1 VTFGGVISGTGAL
14 VQAGSGTL
22 ILTGN
27 NTYIGGTTI
36 STGTLQI
43 GNGGTTGN
51 IIGNVNDNGT
61 LTFDRS
67 GTKKIFAGVI
77 SGSGSLTK
85 LGSDTLELTADNTYS
100 GGTTIK
106 DGILVAGVPIAGQ
119 ATSFALGTGDVFL
132 QAGTLRAP
140 SLDSL
145 VINVGRNYT
154 QAPGGTLA
162 LGVAGIN
169 GADYDHMQV

>member
-1 VTFGGVISGTGAL
+1 M
-14 VQAGSGTL
+14 GSGTL

-43 GNGGTTGN
+43 GNGGATGN

-61 LTFDRS
+61 LTFDRI

-77 SGSGSLTK
+77 SGSGNLTK

-100 GGTTIK
+100 GGTTIEA
-106 DGILVAGVPIAGQ
+106 GILVAGVPVAGRSPLSPSPR
-119 ATSFALGTGDVFL
+119 ATFCYRPVPCVRRAWTRWLSTSGGTRCRRHHGSLARLQILGTKKLPF
-132 QAGTLRAP
+132 
-140 SLDSL
+140 
-145 VINVGRNYT
+145 
-154 QAPGGTLA
+154 
-162 LGVAGIN
+162 
-169 GADYDHMQV
+169 

>member
-1 VTFGGVISGTGAL
+1 M
-14 VQAGSGTL
+14 GSGTP

-77 SGSGSLTK
+77 RGSGSLTK
-85 LGSDTLELTADNTYS
+85 LGSDTLELTADNIYS
-100 GGTTIK
+100 GGP
-106 DGILVAGVPIAGQ
+106 LSRMVFSSQ
-119 ATSFALGTGDVFL
+119 AYQSPAKQHLLHSAPETFFYRSAPCVR
-132 QAGTLRAP
+132 QAWTRW
-140 SLDSL
+140 SSMS
-145 VINVGRNYT
+145 
-154 QAPGGTLA
+154 
-162 LGVAGIN
+162 
-169 GADYDHMQV
+169 GAIIRKQRVEL